1 MLDNTARYVY
11 MVYRLKSVSNAAKE
25 LYVSQPA
32 ISAAIQK
39 AEKGL
44 GAPIFNRKTLPFT
57 LTEEGKIYIRS
68 VEKMIQ
74 IEQEVNIELQNLNTI
89 HSGTIRIACSDHFS
103 ARLMPKIMQSFHRE
117 YPQVSF
123 HILWTAIDNLYQTA
137 DKDLADIIFRPLD
150 TLRSDYTISPLFY
163 ERSVVALHKDT
174 EIPEELRSCAMSRD
188 AMIARNYPPEKIIS
202 DLSPFRDVEF
212 INIPNIFYINK
223 RREELFGKYKVA
235 PQVISSSDQM
245 GLNFNL
251 MHSGFGALL
260 AGETQIAM
268 CPDLPDCLYFALGGP
283 NATQP
288 YSVVYR
294 KETPEHLRTPLNA
307 FIETARDFFN
317 CENPIMKAFAP

>member
-39 AEKGL
+39 AEKTL

-74 IEQEVNIELQNLNTI
+74 IEQEANIELQNLNAL
-89 HSGTIRIACSDHFS
+89 HRGTIRIVCSDHFS
-103 ARLMPKIMQSFHRE
+103 AKLIPQIMRSFHRE

-123 HILWTAIDNLYQTA
+123 HILWTTIDNLYQTT
-137 DKDLADIIFRPLD
+137 DKDLADIIFRPLNPFQ
-150 TLRSDYTISPLFY
+150 SGYAISTLFY
-163 ERSVVALHKDT
+163 ERSFVVMPKDT
-174 EIPEELRSCAMSRD
+174 DIPEELRSCAISRN
-188 AMIARNYPPEKIIS
+188 AMVTRNYPPEMIVS
-202 DLSPFRDVEF
+202 DLSLFRDVDF
-212 INIPNIFYINK
+212 ISIPNIFYINR

-235 PQVISSSDQM
+235 PQVISSTDQM
-245 GLNFNL
+245 VLNFNL

-260 AGETQIAM
+260 AGETQIAT
-268 CPDLPDCLYFALGGP
+268 CLDLPDCLYFPLGGP

-288 YSVVYR
+288 YSVVHR
-294 KETPEHLRTPLNA
+294 KELPEYLRAPLNA
-307 FIETARDFFN
+307 FIKTAKNFCN